1 MIKGN
6 FLSNLNFLRI
16 KIHGCEEN
24 EKRNESKKKAE
35 RKIKSNN
42 IILFKEFIY
51 KSANKNLNK
60 KVLGNRFLR

>member
-24 EKRNESKKKAE
+24 EKRNESKKT
-35 RKIKSNN
+35 
-42 IILFKEFIY
+42 
-51 KSANKNLNK
+51 LNGK
-60 KVLGNRFLR
+60 